1 MRLNR
6 RRKELNLMTSTQAAF
21 CWFIGMDGAFL
32 TVIAVRLCLI
42 SLPSLCRS
50 AYFLSYALAIT
61 LLAIVAI
68 WDIAHPHEQFPYT
81 VRMWI
86 TVPLM
91 LLGTFG
97 LAHHVWNA
105 GKK

>member
-1 MRLNR
+1 
-6 RRKELNLMTSTQAAF
+6 MTQAQAAF

-32 TVIAVRLCLI
+32 IVIAARLCLI

-68 WDIAHPHEQFPYT
+68 WDVAHPNEQFPYM
-81 VRMWI
+81 VRMWF
-86 TVPLM
+86 TLPLM
-91 LLGTFG
+91 LLGTIA
-97 LAHHVWNA
+97 LAPHLWRA
-105 GKK
+105 PGKK